1 MQTSQVPPR
10 EHGDRGELDLARYV
24 GVVAKRKWIVL
35 ACVAAGITLAVL
47 YTMQQTKIYRA
58 TASVVIDPA
67 PPQVFGSQLQEVIQ
81 LGAGSYWSNQ
91 EYYNTQIDILKGYGL
106 AKETVSQNGLFDRLM
121 KPVEGETLTEQQRI
135 ERAARELDHALTATQ
150 NRESRIV
157 KIHVSHPDKALA
169 ADLANEHVKTYLE
182 FTKGL
187 RSTGSGEVAK
197 FLSIE
202 LDSAEKRLRTSEEL
216 LYSFK
221 KDNFILS
228 VSLEDKQNLLASE
241 ISRFDGAHTDAR
253 IKRIELSAVRA
264 RAHALSGEDL
274 LESPVFALASNLGT
288 VEVLKE
294 QYVKEKQRFIEIG
307 EDLGPKHPEFVKQEK
322 KVAELYAMIA
332 KEANRARRELDERY
346 QAALATESQFNA
358 ELERLKTEAHELGPK
373 TVEFNRMK
381 RQHAS
386 DEQHFGLVLGRLRD
400 SELSKKN
407 EQINVREHESA
418 RSGVLVYP
426 RMRLNV
432 ALAAMLFIGIGV
444 GFALLLEFADR
455 TLKSSEDVEIAARS
469 PVLGMIPILDDVPDG
484 DNVEAI
490 RARDL
495 YIFSHPKSRAA
506 ECCRSIRT
514 NLLFS
519 GADREL
525 KVLTVS
531 SPNPREGKTTSV
543 IYMGTTMAQS
553 GQRVLLV
560 DTDMRRPRLHKSMGV
575 SRGLGL
581 SNLMLGESTF
591 EDCIKTSDI
600 PNLFVLPCGPTP
612 PNPAELLLSHR
623 FEQILEQLRGKFDRI
638 LLDSPPLQAVTDAAV
653 LARRSD
659 GVIIVVQAGKT
670 LRDDLARSAKQLHD
684 VNANVVGVIL
694 NDLDI
699 SDRQYGYY
707 YYHYGYG
714 EDAKG
719 RAEAG
724 AEGSTS

>member
-1 MQTSQVPPR
+1 MQPSNDGR
-10 EHGDRGELDLARYV
+10 EPDDRGELDLKRYV
-24 GVVAKRKWIVL
+24 GVIAKRKWVVI
-35 ACVAAGITLAVL
+35 ACVAAGVTLAVL
-47 YTMQQTKIYRA
+47 YTMRQTKIYRA
-58 TASVVIDPA
+58 TSSVVVDPA
-67 PPQVFGSQLQEVIQ
+67 PPQVFGNQVQEVIQ

-91 EYYNTQIDILKGYGL
+91 EYYNTQIDILKGYDL
-106 AKETVSQNGLFDRLM
+106 AKMTVSRNGFFDRLV
-121 KPVEGETLTEQQRI
+121 KPIEGEKLTEAQRI
-135 ERAARELDHALTATQ
+135 ERAARVLDRQLTATQ
-150 NRESRIV
+150 NRESRVV
-157 KIHVSHPDKALA
+157 KIHVSHTDAELA
-169 ADLANEHVKTYLE
+169 ADLANEHVKTYIE
-182 FTKGL
+182 YTKAL
-187 RSTGSGEVAK
+187 RRGGTGEVAK
-197 FLSIE
+197 FLSTE
-202 LDSAEKRLRTSEEL
+202 LDGAEKRLRESEEK
-216 LYSFK
+216 LYEFK
-221 KDNFILS
+221 KDNGILS

-241 ISRFDGAHTDAR
+241 IARFNGAFTDAR
-253 IKRIELSAVRA
+253 IKRIELGNVRS
-264 RAHALSGEDL
+264 RAAALSGEDL

-294 QYVKEKQRFIEIG
+294 QYIKEKQRFIEIG
-307 EDLGPKHPEFVKQEK
+307 EDLGPKHPEYVKQQK
-322 KVAELYAMIA
+322 KVEELYGLIS
-332 KEANRARRELDERY
+332 KEATRARRELDERY
-346 QAALATESQFNA
+346 QAALATENAFKA
-358 ELERLKTEAHELGPK
+358 ELQRLETAAHELGPK
-373 TVEFNRMK
+373 NVEYNRMK
-381 RQHAS
+381 RQHSS
-386 DEQHFGLVLGRLRD
+386 DEQHFNLVLGRLSD

-418 RSGVLVYP
+418 RSAALVFP

-432 ALAAMLFIGIGV
+432 ALAIVLFLGIGF
-444 GFALLLEFADR
+444 GLALLLEFADR
-455 TLKSSEDVEIAARS
+455 TLKTNEDVEIASRA
-469 PVLGMIPILDDVPDG
+469 PVLGMIPILQEVPNG
-484 DNVEAI
+484 DNVDAL

-575 SRGLGL
+575 SRQLGL
-581 SNLMLGESTF
+581 SNLMLGEASF
-591 EDCIKTSDI
+591 DDCIKTSEI
-600 PNLFVLPCGPTP
+600 PNLYVLPCGPTP

-623 FEQILEQLRGKFDRI
+623 FEQIIEQLRGRFDRI

-659 GVIIVVQAGKT
+659 GAIIIVQAGKT

-684 VNANVVGVIL
+684 VNANVIGVIL

-707 YYHYGYG
+707 YYNYGYGYG
-714 EDAKG
+714 EDPKSK
-719 RAEAG
+719 AEAESS
-724 AEGSTS
+724 AT